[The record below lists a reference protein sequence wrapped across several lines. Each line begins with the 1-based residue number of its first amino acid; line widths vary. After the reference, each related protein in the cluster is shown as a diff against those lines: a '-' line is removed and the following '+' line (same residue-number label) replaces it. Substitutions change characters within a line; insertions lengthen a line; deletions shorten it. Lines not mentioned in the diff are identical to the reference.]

1 LHSEAEQEK
10 GIMRDVS
17 RRPLFI
23 YEMANNHMGDVEHGI
38 RIVRELKAAS
48 EGFPFGF
55 CVKLQYRDIDSCIHP
70 AYQGRYDLKYVKR
83 FSETRLS
90 WDQYRQIKDAIVE
103 AGFLS
108 MCTPWDEISV
118 DKIVE
123 HGFDF
128 MKVPSCYMS
137 DWPLLE
143 KIVRHDLPIVAST
156 AGEPLEEIDRV
167 VSFFKHRDKSLTIM
181 HCVGEYPAPD
191 DHLHL
196 GQIALLRQR
205 YPEIPIGYSTH
216 ERPDNFNAVKIALA
230 LGAVMFEK
238 HVGVPT
244 EKYALNA
251 YSANPAQVRQWLQ
264 SAAEALTM
272 IGDPGTRYPAPPGEQ
287 LALADLARGAFV
299 RKPVAAGEVIH
310 PANVFYAMPNVK
322 GQLVAQ
328 DFSKYAEFIA
338 SQEIP
343 ANGPVMR
350 DQLQTLNTREAI
362 YNIVRDVKALIRKSK
377 VQVPGQCELEISHHY
392 GLEKF
397 RKFGL
402 TAITVVNREYCKRL
416 MVVLPGQ
423 KHPEQ
428 WHNVKDETYHVLHG
442 DVTVDLDGVQTTHKS
457 NKVVTIPH
465 GIKHSF
471 WTKSGAV
478 IEEVSS
484 SYSSHDS
491 FYSDPA
497 IHANKNR
504 KTFVTYWL
512 G

>member
-1 LHSEAEQEK
+1 
-10 GIMRDVS
+10 MRDLD

-38 RIVRELKAAS
+38 RIVKQLRSAS

-70 AYQGRYDLKYVKR
+70 LYQGRYDLKYVKR

-103 AGFLS
+103 SGFLS
-108 MCTPWDEISV
+108 MCTPWDETSV
-118 DKIVE
+118 DKIIE
-123 HGFDF
+123 HEFDF
-128 MKVPSCYMS
+128 MKVPSCYVT

-143 KIVRHDLPIVAST
+143 RIAKYDLPIVAST
-156 AGEPLEEIDRV
+156 AGEPLEDIDRV
-167 VSFFKHRDKSLTIM
+167 VSFFKHRNKSLTIM

-196 GQIALLRQR
+196 GQVELLRKR

-216 ERPDNFNAVKIALA
+216 ERPDNLEAVKIAIA
-230 LGAVMFEK
+230 LGAVMLEK
-238 HVGVPT
+238 HVGLAT
-244 EKYALNA
+244 DKYALNA
-251 YSANPAQVRQWLQ
+251 YSANPGQVRKWLE
-264 SAAEALTM
+264 SAADALTM
-272 IGDPGTRYPAPPGEQ
+272 IGDPTKRYPAPPGEQ
-287 LALADLARGAFV
+287 IALRDLARGAFA
-299 RKPVAAGEVIH
+299 RNPVAAGEPVRH
-310 PANVFYAMPNVK
+310 SNVFYAMPNAT

-328 DFSKYAEFIA
+328 DFSKYAEFVACQDIL
-338 SQEIP
+338 
-343 ANGPVMR
+343 ANGAVMR
-350 DQLQTLNTREAI
+350 AEVKAVNTREAV
-362 YNIVRDVKALIRKSK
+362 YRIVCDVKALIRKSK

-397 RKFGL
+397 REFGL
-402 TAITVVNREYCKRL
+402 TAITVINREYCKRL

-428 WHNVKDETYHVLHG
+428 WHNVKDETYHVLYG
-442 DVTVDLDGVQTTHKS
+442 DVTVDLDGSQATHKA
-457 NKVVTIPH
+457 NGVVTIPH

-484 SYSSHDS
+484 SYSSDDS
-491 FYSDPA
+491 FYSDAA
-497 IHANKNR
+497 ITGNKNR
-504 KTFVTYWL
+504 KTFVSHWL
-512 G
+512 E

>member
-1 LHSEAEQEK
+1 M
-10 GIMRDVS
+10 IRDVT
-17 RRPLFI
+17 RRPLFV

-38 RIVRELKAAS
+38 RIVRELRSAS
-48 EGFPFGF
+48 EGFDFGF

-70 AYQGRYDLKYVKR
+70 AYKGRYDLKYVKR

-90 WDQYRQIKDAIVE
+90 WDQYRRIKDAIVE

-118 DKIVE
+118 DKIAE

-128 MKVPSCYMS
+128 MKVPSCYMT

-143 KIVRHDLPIVAST
+143 QIAKYDLPIVVST

-167 VSFFKHRDKSLTIM
+167 VSFFKHRSKLLTVM

-196 GQIALLRQR
+196 GQIALLKKR
-205 YPEIPIGYSTH
+205 YPEIAIGYSTH
-216 ERPDNFNAVKIALA
+216 ERPDNFDAVKMALA
-230 LGAVMFEK
+230 LGAEVFEK
-238 HVGVPT
+238 HTGVPT
-244 EKYALNA
+244 DKYALNA
-251 YSANPAQVRQWLQ
+251 YSATPAQVRAWLQ
-264 SAAEALTM
+264 SAADALTM
-272 IGDPGTRYPAPPGEQ
+272 LGNPGKRYPAPPGEQ
-287 LALADLARGAFV
+287 MALADLARGAFV
-299 RKPVAAGEVIH
+299 REPVTAGETIL
-310 PANVFYAMPNVK
+310 ASNVFFAMPNQK

-328 DFSKYAEFIA
+328 DFSKYAEFTA
-338 SQEIP
+338 LQAIP
-343 ANGPVMR
+343 ACGPVME
-350 DQLQTLNTREAI
+350 DQVQAFNTRDAV
-362 YNIVRDVKALIRKSK
+362 YKIVCDVKALIRKSK

-397 RKFGL
+397 REMGL

-428 WHNVKDETYHVLHG
+428 WHNHKDETYHVLFG
-442 DVTVDLDGVQTTHKS
+442 EVTVDLDGVQTTHAA
-457 NKVVTIPH
+457 NRVVTIPH
-465 GIKHSF
+465 GVKHSF
-471 WTKSGAV
+471 WTKKGAV

-484 SYSSHDS
+484 NYSSNDS

-497 IHANKNR
+497 IGANKNR
-504 KTFVTYWL
+504 KTYVTYWL
-512 G
+512 E

>member
-1 LHSEAEQEK
+1 MPDLNL
-10 GIMRDVS
+10 
-17 RRPLFI
+17 RPLFI

-55 CVKLQYRDIDSCIHP
+55 CVKLQYRDIASCIHP
-70 AYQGRYDLKYVKR
+70 AYKNRFDLKYVKR
-83 FSETRLS
+83 FSETHLP
-90 WDQYRQIKDAIVE
+90 WDQYRRIKDAIVE

-108 MCTPWDEISV
+108 MCTPWDETSV

-128 MKVPSCYMS
+128 MKVPSCYLT

-143 KIVRHDLPIVAST
+143 RIAQYDLPIVAST
-156 AGEPLEEIDRV
+156 AGEALEEIDRV
-167 VSFFKHRDKSLTIM
+167 VSFFKHRNKELTVM

-196 GQIALLRQR
+196 GQIALLKKR
-205 YPEIPIGYSTH
+205 YPSIPIGYSTH
-216 ERPDNFNAVKIALA
+216 EGPDNFEAVKIAVA
-230 LGAVMFEK
+230 LGATMFEK

-244 EKYALNA
+244 EKYAINA
-251 YSANPAQVRQWLQ
+251 YSATPDQVHKWLL
-264 SAAEALTM
+264 SASEALTM
-272 IGDPGTRYPAPPGEQ
+272 IGDPEHRYPAPPGEQ
-287 LALADLARGAFV
+287 AALSDLARGAFV
-299 RKPVAAGEVIH
+299 RKPVAVGELVSS
-310 PANVFYAMPNVK
+310 ANVYYAMPNVK

-328 DFSKYAEFIA
+328 DFSKYTEFVA
-338 SQEIP
+338 GEAIP
-343 ANGPVMR
+343 ADGPIMR
-350 DQLQTLNTREAI
+350 EKVTSRNTRELV
-362 YNIVRDVKALIRKSK
+362 YQIVSGVRNLIKKSR

-397 RKFGL
+397 REFGL
-402 TAITVVNREYCKRL
+402 TAITVINREYCKRL

-428 WHNVKDETYHVLHG
+428 WHNQKDETYHILYG
-442 DVTVDLDGVQTTHKS
+442 DVTVELDGKQAAHKG
-457 NKVVTIPH
+457 NEVITIPH
-465 GIKHSF
+465 GIRHSF

-484 SYSSHDS
+484 NYSPEDS
-491 FYSDPA
+491 FYTDPSIA
-497 IHANKNR
+497 TNTNR

-512 G
+512 E